1 MNRAILSA
9 SEDSTRVPAVEAGP
23 SSAEFALLERRARRR
38 WVSAIVGLL
47 GLQVVIGIGSVL
59 LAVGDPTVAIV
70 PNYHQKALDWDATQR
85 AQHLTHKLGWDV
97 IPLIGLA
104 SPETGHRLVRIA
116 ILDGQQQ
123 PVTDLNL
130 SAKIYHHA
138 RGTEVHE
145 LRMVETDP
153 GYYEATIGLRESGMW
168 QLQLQIE
175 GQLGIASDVR
185 EMWVE

>member
-1 MNRAILSA
+1 MNHVTLSA
-9 SEDSTRVPAVEAGP
+9 QESQTGPPSKATVP
-23 SSAEFALLERRARRR
+23 SAAELAQLERSARRW

-47 GLQVVIGIGSVL
+47 GLQVVIGIGSVI

-85 AQHLTHKLGWDV
+85 AAQLTRKLGWKV
-97 IPLIGLA
+97 SPLVGLA
-104 SPETGHRLVRIA
+104 VPDSGGRLVRIA
-116 ILDGQQQ
+116 IHDNQQQ
-123 PVTDLNL
+123 PVSELRL

-138 RGTEVHE
+138 RGTQIHE
-145 LRMVETDP
+145 LLFVETDA
-153 GYYEATIGLRESGMW
+153 GFYEATIGLREAGMW

-175 GQLGIASDVR
+175 GKHGIASDVR